1 MGPVES
7 DCAAVSDVKATPA
20 PPPPCDSNGDGVNG
34 GPDCNDPVV
43 EVSGQA
49 ACCCYHNPGSWQY
62 FCTTAEHCH
71 FHGDTCRAESKCGG
85 GSCPE
90 DSGGVSTMIVVVVVV
105 VGLLLIVGAK
115 VILGRRQKVGM
126 SGGCDID
133 LIKLLS
139 NINTKPLRTRVAPEL
154 FCVSMFHRLYEET
167 DCTANPLPM

>member
-1 MGPVES
+1 MSRPCKNQASCKAKQHGYSCKCKAGYSIES

-20 PPPPCDSNGDGVNG
+20 PPP
-34 GPDCNDPVV
+34 
-43 EVSGQA
+43 
-49 ACCCYHNPGSWQY
+49 
-62 FCTTAEHCH
+62 
-71 FHGDTCRAESKCGG
+71 
-85 GSCPE
+85 PE

-115 VILGRRQKVGM
+115 VILGRRQKVGL

-167 DCTANPLPM
+167 DCAANPLPM